1 MKIVVD
7 TNVIVSALL
16 SKTGTP
22 AQIFSHEASFQLF
35 TSEESLAEV
44 KRVLHYDHIKTRY
57 QLSDDLINNYLEHLR
72 AASHVIVVHQ
82 VAAVIEADP
91 DDNKFLACAVEAG
104 ADYIV
109 SGDRHLKRLE
119 VYRNIPILT
128 PRQFLDLITQG

>member
-35 TSEESLAEV
+35 TSEEILAEV
-44 KRVLHYDHIKTRY
+44 ERVLHYDHIVTRY
-57 QLSDDLINNYLEHLR
+57 QLSDDLINDYLEHLH
-72 AASHVIVVHQ
+72 AASHVLAVDQ

-91 DDNKFLACAVEAG
+91 DDDKFLACAVAAE

-109 SGDRHLKRLE
+109 SGDRHLKTLKS
-119 VYRNIPILT
+119 YHNIPILT
-128 PRQFLDLITQG
+128 PRQFLDLLTQE